1 MNQDKEVRIEPEE
14 LRRAMG
20 AEIEQLVKE
29 TADALNNAR
38 DGAIIADSEWIV
50 REAIARFR
58 QKVFEKAVQMKADK
72 AAKAAFSPRRS
83 DKGTLPRD
91 KGIQGVNHLT
101 ANDTIR
107 IQRRVYWHAG
117 EGTDNRVDR
126 WLGIADS
133 SLSLAARE
141 LCCLVGVDNG
151 FRKAA
156 GRLKKLGQI
165 EVSPERLR
173 TVVEA
178 EGVKMLEARRQALLK
193 PDWDASDCTVD
204 ASGKTQVLTGGDGVM
219 VPVITAAEKA
229 KRRAGFRHVR
239 RRGNKHRRV
248 RRHRGADQGWKE
260 FKIGTF
266 YSADKEHC
274 CAFATRGN
282 HEEFGR
288 QLRREA
294 FKVSLHKADQKFSVT
309 DGAEWLRRQMR
320 TRLPMLDE
328 MILDFYHLAEHVAG
342 TSAACWGLSS
352 AEAQA
357 WTGKVLHRAK
367 HEGALAVLEEIA
379 AARSSVRAKAKREA
393 LWGLDQYV
401 AKRVEMMDY
410 PKFITAGFDIG
421 SGPTEAKCKTVPS
434 RLKGSGMRWNLP
446 NAEAMAA
453 LACVEQSNM
462 LSNYW
467 SLQRQRVT

>member
-1 MNQDKEVRIEPEE
+1 
-14 LRRAMG
+14 
-20 AEIEQLVKE
+20 
-29 TADALNNAR
+29 
-38 DGAIIADSEWIV
+38 
-50 REAIARFR
+50 
-58 QKVFEKAVQMKADK
+58 
-72 AAKAAFSPRRS
+72 
-83 DKGTLPRD
+83 
-91 KGIQGVNHLT
+91 
-101 ANDTIR
+101 
-107 IQRRVYWHAG
+107 
-117 EGTDNRVDR
+117 VDR

-141 LCCLVGVDNG
+141 LCCLVGVETG

-156 GRLKKLGQI
+156 AKLKKLGQI
-165 EVSPERLR
+165 EVSSERLR
-173 TVVEA
+173 TVVET
-178 EGVKMLEARRQALLK
+178 EGLAMLEARRRALLK

-204 ASGKTQVLTGGDGVM
+204 AYGKTRVLVGGDGVM

-229 KRRAGFRHVR
+229 KRRAGRKHVR
-239 RRGNKHRRV
+239 RKGGQRRV

-260 FKIGTF
+260 FKIGLF
-266 YSADKEHC
+266 YSADKERC
-274 CAFATRGN
+274 WAFATKGN

-294 FKVSLHKADQKFSVT
+294 FKVSLQEADQKFSVT

-342 TSAACWGLSS
+342 ASAACRGLGD

-393 LWGLDQYV
+393 LSGLEQYV

-410 PKFITAGFDIG
+410 PKFIQAGFDIG

-434 RLKGSGMRWNLP
+434 RLKGSGMRWNLA

-462 LSNYW
+462 LNNYW
-467 SLQRQRVT
+467 SLQRQRIA